1 MSESEVTMNLELE
14 TYPPLFRQ
22 LNNQSRTHGKVIE
35 PVGEPELPMPVI
47 DLHCLSPEE
56 LGGACRDWGLFRL
69 VNHGVPSTLLRQLHE
84 HAKELFSLS
93 FECKKEIFCSPSS
106 YLWGTTATSTS
117 GAALL
122 TGPQNI
128 HWVEGFHFPL
138 GQLSQL
144 QTQDPTLA
152 SFRLLLE
159 EYGKHLARLGRTIF
173 KTMAMEL
180 NLDPG
185 ESETHLD
192 ESTGF
197 LRVYRYPLRS
207 MANSAWGIEVHTDSS
222 VLTILNQYEV
232 GGLEILKDNQWL
244 QVKPTSDTLIV
255 NLGDMMQA
263 ISNDEYKSV
272 KHRVRL
278 NKDRERISM
287 GYFVFPKEDSVI
299 RSSKY
304 KPFTHGDFRAQVQQ
318 DLKTLG
324 FKVGLEKFKL
334 THASSS

>member
-1 MSESEVTMNLELE
+1 MNLELE

-22 LNNQSRTHGKVIE
+22 LNNQSCTHGKVIE
-35 PVGEPELPMPVI
+35 PVGEPEPTIPVI
-47 DLHCLSPEE
+47 DLHGLSPEE

-152 SFRLLLE
+152 SFR
-159 EYGKHLARLGRTIF
+159 YVQARLFFPLCLFSFFYKWIVGRYYCGQKKKKKSHGIVC
-173 KTMAMEL
+173 
-180 NLDPG
+180 LD
-185 ESETHLD
+185 
-192 ESTGF
+192 F
-197 LRVYRYPLRS
+197 LCH
-207 MANSAWGIEVHTDSS
+207 I
-222 VLTILNQYEV
+222 
-232 GGLEILKDNQWL
+232 
-244 QVKPTSDTLIV
+244 
-255 NLGDMMQA
+255 
-263 ISNDEYKSV
+263 KS
-272 KHRVRL
+272 H
-278 NKDRERISM
+278 
-287 GYFVFPKEDSVI
+287 
-299 RSSKY
+299 
-304 KPFTHGDFRAQVQQ
+304 
-318 DLKTLG
+318 
-324 FKVGLEKFKL
+324 
-334 THASSS
+334 